1 MIDILEVQTAL
12 PSKPEPAPEVTA
24 LESGDIVLAYASYES
39 FAARTSLDHK
49 ACEAIKGW
57 RVVSSTTLE
66 PQPSMPLAH
75 AGFKPVAQ
83 WSTILA
89 FAPTGAKKG

>member
-24 LESGDIVLAYASYES
+24 LESGDISLSYESYES

-49 ACEAIKGW
+49 ACESIKGW
-57 RVVSSTTLE
+57 RVVSSTTCE
-66 PQPSMPLAH
+66 PQPSMPLQH
-75 AGFKPVAQ
+75 AGFKPTLRWTV
-83 WSTILA
+83 ILS
-89 FAPTGAKKG
+89 FAPSAKKG